1 MDGWMDYIIV
11 GLQCLLVSYGFILI
25 TSAFSCSVHSEIGP
39 NEIISYDEFE
49 RRAQA
54 GYEGLEFRQ
63 LNENDMIAK
72 GVEDQDVEWY

>member
-1 MDGWMDYIIV
+1 M
-11 GLQCLLVSYGFILI
+11 LI
-25 TSAFSCSVHSEIGP
+25 PSAFSCSFHSEIGP